1 MSVSGLLTLSVAVW
15 LLAGCAPRVAT
26 SFWRIG
32 TPADSTREGYAVLY
46 EGKKMRH
53 CYPISEWHDTL
64 PSLQGEELCSIE
76 RPVDGRRTS
85 IGGRLDTYHELHHHG
100 VAVESELMAYR
111 IYFDKKQTIDPYC
124 KRTPQLEL
132 AQSHWYP
139 NDSLLAAGYGDDV
152 LRVSG
157 TVGVGSVKYWQTLQ
171 TGETANLQTGQ
182 NAQTGKLCHFDK
194 VASRS
199 QRIVK
204 QTKNSATIEVAVK
217 GLVLPVEI
225 TGSRDH
231 EITKESSPIDLS
243 VQYTMQAGHRDM
255 RCDVSLS
262 EAVEGLCTG
271 VQTIPAKGGWPTD
284 TIVLPDGTI
293 GLGNNSQLSIINC
306 QLPNGVLLAS
316 FGRDWP
322 VNDSA
327 KYAKETVGLAVFIP
341 KQYAGSLV
349 HDKSNNLCLLKLAPQ
364 TNGHRPSNPQTS
376 EAANN
381 HCHFYLTCC
390 GATKEN
396 HPVARTAEEWL
407 AYLRRWAKNLR

>member
-1 MSVSGLLTLSVAVW
+1 MVSWSRDLVISLPLLLLT
-15 LLAGCAPRVAT
+15 GCSPRVTT

-32 TPADSTREGYAVLY
+32 TPSDSTREGYAVLY

-53 CYPISEWHDTL
+53 CYPITEWTEQLSPITNNQSSL
-64 PSLQGEELCSIE
+64 P
-76 RPVDGRRTS
+76 
-85 IGGRLDTYHELHHHG
+85 DTYHSLHHHG

-124 KRTPQLEL
+124 KRKPQLEL

-139 NDSLLAAGYGDDV
+139 NDSLLAAGYGDDI

-171 TGETANLQTGQ
+171 TGEAANLQTGQ

-217 GLVLPVEI
+217 GWQVPLNNSQLNDFSQLSTLNSQLVNL
-225 TGSRDH
+225 T
-231 EITKESSPIDLS
+231 

-255 RCDVSLS
+255 RCDVFLS
-262 EAVEGLCTG
+262 EPVEGLCTG

-364 TNGHRPSNPQTS
+364 TNGHRPSNPQTG

-381 HCHFYLTCC
+381 HCHFFLTVV

-396 HPVARTAEEWL
+396 HPVATTVEDWF
-407 AYLRRWAKNLR
+407 AYLRKWAKNLR

>member
-32 TPADSTREGYAVLY
+32 TPADSTKEGYAVLY

-53 CYPISEWHDTL
+53 CYPITEWHDTINL
-64 PSLQGEELCSIE
+64 NSQISNLKSH
-76 RPVDGRRTS
+76 
-85 IGGRLDTYHELHHHG
+85 DTYHELHHHG

-124 KRTPQLEL
+124 KRKPQLEL

-171 TGETANLQTGQ
+171 TGEAANLQTGQ

-217 GLVLPVEI
+217 GWKPI
-225 TGSRDH
+225 
-231 EITKESSPIDLS
+231 SSPLGEDGRGHNMS

-293 GLGNNSQLSIINC
+293 GLGNNSQSSIFNL
-306 QLPNGVLLAS
+306 QLPNGTLLVS
-316 FGRDWP
+316 FGTDWP

-341 KQYAGSLV
+341 KEYAGSLV
-349 HDKSNNLCLLKLAPQ
+349 HDKQNNLCLLKFNPQ
-364 TNGHRPSNPQTS
+364 TNGHRPSNPQTG

-381 HCHFYLTCC
+381 HCHFFLTVV

>member
-1 MSVSGLLTLSVAVW
+1 MGGEVSLRRPILSLLKDRLVGRKLVSSLELFVALGVY
-15 LLAGCAPRVAT
+15 LCFFLFSTGCTPKVAT

-46 EGKKMRH
+46 EGNKMRH
-53 CYPISEWHDTL
+53 CYPITEWHDTL
-64 PSLQGEELCSIE
+64 NLNSQISNFK
-76 RPVDGRRTS
+76 S
-85 IGGRLDTYHELHHHG
+85 HDTYHELHHHG

-132 AQSHWYP
+132 AESHWYP
-139 NDSLLAAGYGDDV
+139 NDSLLAAGYGDDI

-157 TVGVGSVKYWQTLQ
+157 TVGVGSVKLW
-171 TGETANLQTGQ
+171 N
-182 NAQTGKLCHFDK
+182 GKKMVHLEN
-194 VASRS
+194 VAERS

-204 QTKNSATIEVAVK
+204 QSRHSATIEVAVK
-217 GLVLPVEI
+217 GWQPI
-225 TGSRDH
+225 
-231 EITKESSPIDLS
+231 SSLSGEDGRGLDMS
-243 VQYTMQAGHRDM
+243 VQYTMKDGHRDM
-255 RCDVSLS
+255 RCDVFCSS
-262 EAVEGLCTG
+262 PVEGLCTG

-293 GLGNNSQLSIINC
+293 ALGNNSQLSIINC

-316 FGRDWP
+316 WGTDWP

-341 KQYAGSLV
+341 KEYAGALV
-349 HDKSNNLCLLKLAPQ
+349 HDKQNNLCLLK
-364 TNGHRPSNPQTS
+364 TINPQTS
-376 EAANN
+376 LNSQLSTLN
-381 HCHFYLTCC
+381 YTCHFYLTVV

-396 HPVARTAEEWL
+396 HPVATTAEEWY
-407 AYLRRWAKNLR
+407 AYLKNWVKRLK